1 MLKRMKTQ
9 TDVEEEGNVP
19 QIIKERNLAFIKK
32 RLYKKKFKI
41 GQATPKK
48 QGPGPGNAEEQMISW
63 LWGTFRLC
71 FVSP

>member
-48 QGPGPGNAEEQMISW
+48 
-63 LWGTFRLC
+63 
-71 FVSP
+71 